1 MGFSK
6 LLVATDG
13 SPGGDEAVRLAAD
26 VAVRM
31 QIDVVLL
38 HVYETAPAFVAGFEQ
53 PMALE
58 VNDALESA
66 ARRVVKMAEEI
77 LADKGVTAASS
88 RCVGGHVPS
97 MILDVA
103 DSEGVDLIVLGHRG
117 HGLSRFLLGSVADR
131 VSHHAECAVLLAA
144 PPESEG

>member
-13 SPGGDEAVRLAAD
+13 SPGGDEAVRMGAD
-26 VAVRM
+26 VAASM
-31 QIDVVLL
+31 KAEVVLL

-58 VNDALESA
+58 VNDALEA
-66 ARRVVKMAEEI
+66 AANRVVTQAEAIMAE
-77 LADKGVTAASS
+77 AGVTPASS

-103 DSEGVDLIVLGHRG
+103 ESEGVDLIVLGHRG

-144 PPESEG
+144 PPEEG

>member
-6 LLVATDG
+6 ILVATDG
-13 SPGGDEAVRLAAD
+13 SPGGDAAVRLAAD
-26 VAVRM
+26 VASKMGAEVH
-31 QIDVVLL
+31 LL

-58 VNDALESA
+58 VNDALEA
-66 ARRVVKMAEEI
+66 AAKRVVSSAEAI
-77 LADKGVTAASS
+77 LADEGVTTKSH
-88 RCVGGHVPS
+88 CLGGHPPS
-97 MILDVA
+97 LILDLA
-103 DSEGVDLIVLGHRG
+103 ESEGADLIVLGHRG

-144 PPESEG
+144 PPEDVE